1 MRREKER
8 GVTGLEDLSSIQN
21 GNTRKMNRKQVKKSC
36 KEKTNKRTDIHIS
49 EMQILFNLK
58 TFQDFWSPN
67 LFLYRYVM

>member
-36 KEKTNKRTDIHIS
+36 KEKTSKRTDIHIS

-67 LFLYRYVM
+67 LFFYRYVM